1 MVAVFQPAEEA
12 YAGSRVMLANG
23 IREAMPKPDVY
34 LGQHVLPMLP
44 AGVVGT
50 HGSMP
55 DKGVDPIL
63 LASNIV
69 TRLHT
74 VVSREIDAKDT
85 AVLTVGAIHSGV
97 KANVIPETAEL
108 LVDTRAYTRE
118 VSDRLRSAIIRIVE
132 GECAAAG
139 SPREPEITFYD
150 EYPLTHNDPAV
161 TTRVRGAFD
170 AHFGDEA
177 VDLGQITASEDF
189 SIIPDALGVPYTYW
203 GLGGFADWENA
214 PGNHSPSFAPDL
226 QPTLDRAAEAMIVAA
241 AAWLVDDE

>member
-44 AGVVGT
+44 AGAVGTHPGPFMSQSFSAQITVWGKGT

-55 DKGVDPIL
+55 DKGVDLIL

-97 KANVIPETAEL
+97 KANVIPETAEQPL
-108 LVDTRAYTRE
+108 PVLCT
-118 VSDRLRSAIIRIVE
+118 
-132 GECAAAG
+132 GPAAHA
-139 SPREPEITFYD
+139 
-150 EYPLTHNDPAV
+150 
-161 TTRVRGAFD
+161 
-170 AHFGDEA
+170 
-177 VDLGQITASEDF
+177 
-189 SIIPDALGVPYTYW
+189 
-203 GLGGFADWENA
+203 
-214 PGNHSPSFAPDL
+214 
-226 QPTLDRAAEAMIVAA
+226 
-241 AAWLVDDE
+241 

>member
-97 KANVIPETAEL
+97 KANVIPETAEQPL
-108 LVDTRAYTRE
+108 PVLCT
-118 VSDRLRSAIIRIVE
+118 
-132 GECAAAG
+132 GPAAHA
-139 SPREPEITFYD
+139 
-150 EYPLTHNDPAV
+150 
-161 TTRVRGAFD
+161 
-170 AHFGDEA
+170 
-177 VDLGQITASEDF
+177 
-189 SIIPDALGVPYTYW
+189 
-203 GLGGFADWENA
+203 
-214 PGNHSPSFAPDL
+214 
-226 QPTLDRAAEAMIVAA
+226 
-241 AAWLVDDE
+241 